1 MNSGKWLHGL
11 VALTAAIL
19 ILAQQSPVP
28 KGMSRQAEM
37 VPLSRIDVGPLAPIS
52 ISEFLPPPT
61 VRRAALQPRTPVS
74 SSTASPILPTSP
86 PMKAAKATAVVSSS
100 AAGQKS
106 EAGPEA
112 TPAIAADAPADA
124 EKAIADARPSSLSAN
139 ERPRAVRDDNRL
151 NERIHRDVVLLI
163 KNYIAGHASREVS
176 AVEPMHLASADRLAL
191 PEPSLVAEQSTG
203 DRWRAVLAAG
213 PVRVFG
219 AVPGMKTAG
228 YSLDGFLD
236 FRITS
241 GIALGGSIGLDRMHS
256 RDGRAD
262 FSLLQASVQAR
273 LFFHPRA
280 RLTPFA
286 QAGIGYG
293 QYLTGRA
300 ATTGDAAALGKKSA
314 PVAHLGAGI
323 ECPLTRRAGA
333 QLLVDYERLQ
343 KRAAGLK
350 PESSGKA
357 SWSFMAGIT
366 LSLSGP
372 RTITRPTA
380 NGLAVNAASQ
390 K

>member
-37 VPLSRIDVGPLAPIS
+37 VPLSRIDVGPLAPIF

-163 KNYIAGHASREVS
+163 KNYIAGHAS
-176 AVEPMHLASADRLAL
+176 
-191 PEPSLVAEQSTG
+191 
-203 DRWRAVLAAG
+203 
-213 PVRVFG
+213 
-219 AVPGMKTAG
+219 
-228 YSLDGFLD
+228 
-236 FRITS
+236 
-241 GIALGGSIGLDRMHS
+241 
-256 RDGRAD
+256 
-262 FSLLQASVQAR
+262 
-273 LFFHPRA
+273 
-280 RLTPFA
+280 
-286 QAGIGYG
+286 
-293 QYLTGRA
+293 
-300 ATTGDAAALGKKSA
+300 
-314 PVAHLGAGI
+314 
-323 ECPLTRRAGA
+323 
-333 QLLVDYERLQ
+333 
-343 KRAAGLK
+343 
-350 PESSGKA
+350 
-357 SWSFMAGIT
+357 
-366 LSLSGP
+366 
-372 RTITRPTA
+372 
-380 NGLAVNAASQ
+380 
-390 K
+390 